1 MEEKKLQQVK
11 LDIQLDEEVAQGA
24 YVNLSVVNHNE
35 NEFIIDLIFVQPQA
49 PRAKVRS
56 RIVSS
61 PRHAK
66 QLMLTLKDNIDRYEK
81 TFGEIAPAKKIDDD
95 SLGDYH

>member
-1 MEEKKLQQVK
+1 MDEKKPQEVK
-11 LDIQLDEEVAQGA
+11 LAIQLDDDVAQGA

-35 NEFIIDLIFVQPQA
+35 NEFVIDLIFVQPQA

-56 RIVSS
+56 RVVTS

-66 QLMLTLKDNIDRYEK
+66 QLMLALQDNVKRYEQV
-81 TFGEIAPAKKIDDD
+81 FGEIQPA
-95 SLGDYH
+95 LQRPEEPVGDYH